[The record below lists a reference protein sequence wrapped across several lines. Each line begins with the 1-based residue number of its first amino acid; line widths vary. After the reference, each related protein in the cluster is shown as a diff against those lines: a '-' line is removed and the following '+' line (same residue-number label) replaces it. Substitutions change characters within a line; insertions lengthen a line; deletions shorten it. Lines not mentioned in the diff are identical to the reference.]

1 LGSLIPIAAI
11 LLLGMTVRRK
21 TPLGLVFGL
30 APILAVLGYALAS
43 LSEKYAP
50 SAGLFDLYLLVA
62 GLWLLVTGI
71 RINKQGQMNVGLL
84 ALTALIIARFFDSDL
99 NFLLR
104 GLVFIALG
112 IAFLVANVVMLRR
125 KGASHE
131 QA

>member
-1 LGSLIPIAAI
+1 MP
-11 LLLGMTVRRK
+11 
-21 TPLGLVFGL
+21 
-30 APILAVLGYALAS
+30 
-43 LSEKYAP
+43 P
-50 SAGLFDLYLLVA
+50 SAGIFDLYLLAA
-62 GLWLLVTGI
+62 GLWLLVTGL

-84 ALTALIIARFFDSDL
+84 AITALIVARFFDTDL

-104 GLVFIALG
+104 GLIFIALG